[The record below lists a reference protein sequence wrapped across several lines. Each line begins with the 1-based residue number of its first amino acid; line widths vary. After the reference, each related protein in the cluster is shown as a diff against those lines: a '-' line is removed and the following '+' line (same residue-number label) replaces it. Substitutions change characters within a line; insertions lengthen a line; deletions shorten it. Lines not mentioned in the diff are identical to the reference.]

1 MLVGL
6 LLIIIVI
13 MNSDM
18 PSYERINY
26 MLRPNKSVERKM
38 VCEMLSRISAVRNV
52 SMFQYIGFGSTYF
65 ADFSLFHRNLGI
77 TQMISIEGEG
87 RAKNRCEFNKPFAC
101 IDLRMGESS
110 DILPNLDFN
119 TKDSIVWLDY
129 DGIISDTV
137 FSDINTVVTA
147 IRPDSFFMLSL
158 NAEFILLKQEAESDI
173 KQYLIDMIGE
183 ERFPNQFLDNEI
195 TSKIYLNILYHC
207 IIEEIRTVVQKR
219 NGMEDYELTFHQVVY
234 FVYKDGARM
243 MTIGGFLFK
252 KDEENERMDKMA
264 IHQLPYYRN
273 SMEPFNIKCP
283 VLSLKEI
290 QALNSFLPREII
302 MDKKGEIKDE
312 DLNNFP
318 VENKDIKQYSFLYRY
333 YPNFAETLL

>member
-1 MLVGL
+1 
-6 LLIIIVI
+6 
-13 MNSDM
+13 M

-52 SMFQYIGFGSTYF
+52 SMYQYIGFGSTYF

-147 IRPDSFFMLSL
+147 IRPDSFF
-158 NAEFILLKQEAESDI
+158 FVES
-173 KQYLIDMIGE
+173 
-183 ERFPNQFLDNEI
+183 
-195 TSKIYLNILYHC
+195 
-207 IIEEIRTVVQKR
+207 
-219 NGMEDYELTFHQVVY
+219 
-234 FVYKDGARM
+234 
-243 MTIGGFLFK
+243 
-252 KDEENERMDKMA
+252 
-264 IHQLPYYRN
+264 
-273 SMEPFNIKCP
+273 KC
-283 VLSLKEI
+283 
-290 QALNSFLPREII
+290 
-302 MDKKGEIKDE
+302 
-312 DLNNFP
+312 
-318 VENKDIKQYSFLYRY
+318 
-333 YPNFAETLL
+333 

>member
-1 MLVGL
+1 
-6 LLIIIVI
+6 
-13 MNSDM
+13 M

-38 VCEMLSRISAVRNV
+38 VCELLSRISAVRNV

>member
-1 MLVGL
+1 
-6 LLIIIVI
+6 
-13 MNSDM
+13 M

>member
-1 MLVGL
+1 
-6 LLIIIVI
+6 

-52 SMFQYIGFGSTYF
+52 SMYQYIGFGSTYF

>member
-1 MLVGL
+1 
-6 LLIIIVI
+6 
-13 MNSDM
+13 M

-38 VCEMLSRISAVRNV
+38 VCEVLSRISAVRNV

>member
-52 SMFQYIGFGSTYF
+52 SMYQYIGFGSTYF